1 MKRFLS
7 AILFL
12 CMTLVSY
19 AQLSPEMDAYL
30 RENPRR
36 AAGVIHS
43 YEFLPIKDT
52 PAPAGFKP
60 FYISHYGRHGSRS
73 HSSDKPYV
81 LLRDCLQAAADEG
94 IITPAGDS
102 LLACAKQMI
111 QLHDGMDGRLTPR
124 GAREH
129 ELLAQRMYQR
139 YPRVFKKGEVH
150 AISSNVPRCLV
161 SMAAFTSSLKSCK
174 RDLVITWDCG
184 EKYQRY
190 ITSNSPRSIRKKA
203 YDDAHSSLTNIPIDT
218 VAIYSRFF
226 KDPER
231 GKALS
236 GKSWDFVSAIF
247 NVARFAEAYDIE
259 ENRYNFLPWDA
270 VTTAYARHSLQSY
283 LSYCNSVPYGDEA
296 IKKMSVLAREIIRKA
311 DEVIAGAPVAA
322 DLIFGHDL
330 PFMCLCSYLG
340 LEGYGY
346 PRLTA
351 EQAYGNWHLAKLC
364 TFASNLQIVFYK
376 NRKGEVL
383 VKFLANEQETMIP
396 ELESFSG
403 PYYRWEDVK
412 GYIDRKA
419 E

>member
-1 MKRFLS
+1 M
-7 AILFL
+7 
-12 CMTLVSY
+12 
-19 AQLSPEMDAYL
+19 
-30 RENPRR
+30 
-36 AAGVIHS
+36 
-43 YEFLPIKDT
+43 
-52 PAPAGFKP
+52 
-60 FYISHYGRHGSRS
+60 
-73 HSSDKPYV
+73 
-81 LLRDCLQAAADEG
+81 
-94 IITPAGDS
+94 
-102 LLACAKQMI
+102 
-111 QLHDGMDGRLTPR
+111 
-124 GAREH
+124 
-129 ELLAQRMYQR
+129 
-139 YPRVFKKGEVH
+139 
-150 AISSNVPRCLV
+150 
-161 SMAAFTSSLKSCK
+161 
-174 RDLVITWDCG
+174 
-184 EKYQRY
+184 
-190 ITSNSPRSIRKKA
+190 
-203 YDDAHSSLTNIPIDT
+203 
-218 VAIYSRFF
+218 
-226 KDPER
+226 
-231 GKALS
+231 
-236 GKSWDFVSAIF
+236 
-247 NVARFAEAYDIE
+247 
-259 ENRYNFLPWDA
+259 
-270 VTTAYARHSLQSY
+270 
-283 LSYCNSVPYGDEA
+283 PYGDEA